1 MVENKNGL
9 KIGKSKLRNVI
20 LLLALVG
27 IVNSNASAQTDPSI
41 LPLLREVKGV
51 LRCNITSYQDTNV
64 LQKSVF
70 SSKELNTTSG
80 RWTLQM
86 QSSPV
91 AKSPNAIDVNAVFQ
105 LKEGTASASA
115 VSVSFDFSQW
125 SSNNYVLVPASVYN
139 GNRYRAIGNGY
150 MPDYP
155 KDMYYNPKVP
165 LTISNDPR
173 LNVDKGKASLI
184 ELQTTNASTPA
195 MCFFSP
201 KEKKGFIVL
210 TNQQT
215 RFGNNGLSIVENA
228 KQDSCSFQISA
239 PSMRKMAT
247 GFGDFHASGDR
258 APDWKAGDELS
269 LQFRVYVFPANDIP
283 DLLKKFIEVRKSFTG
298 SNEPRNQLPM
308 SKQFEVSTAIARN
321 NWYENSTVNF
331 YRTGN
336 SNDFRLGWVAGMMN
350 TYPMLVLN
358 EEKETNR
365 VEKELDFVVNK
376 LQGKSGFFYGG
387 ITGGGKIIPDK
398 MSKDYP
404 AIQAMVRVNS
414 DVLLWF
420 MKHFMLLKA
429 QGKSSFIKPEWEN
442 AAKKLAQAFVVTWN
456 KYGEFGQYIVPETGE
471 IAVFN
476 STGGAIAPGGLAL
489 AAKYFNEPSFLNVAK
504 ASADY
509 YYQRDVVKQGL
520 TGGHCEDI
528 SQDADSESA
537 FGFLE
542 SLMALYYTTNDVQWL
557 KKAEVQ
563 AALCST
569 WTLSYDPIFPK
580 NSAIAKLGCHMAGAV
595 WASIQNK
602 HAAPGICTASGD
614 YLFKLYRATGNK
626 LYADLI
632 NDIQHAS
639 AEATNMPNHITTNNL
654 IGSSMER
661 IQPSDAEG
669 RGSIGNFI
677 NTRNTWTETNGILM
691 AMELP
696 GIYLQTDTRKL
707 QIFDHVE
714 AKIVK
719 SSAAGVVLAIS
730 NKTIYDASVTLFA
743 ETSKDASRV
752 MDYTSFLNWPKLEVK
767 AGGNISVLVAKNGK
781 VTLL

>member
-1 MVENKNGL
+1 M
-9 KIGKSKLRNVI
+9 
-20 LLLALVG
+20 
-27 IVNSNASAQTDPSI
+27 
-41 LPLLREVKGV
+41 
-51 LRCNITSYQDTNV
+51 
-64 LQKSVF
+64 
-70 SSKELNTTSG
+70 
-80 RWTLQM
+80 
-86 QSSPV
+86 
-91 AKSPNAIDVNAVFQ
+91 
-105 LKEGTASASA
+105 
-115 VSVSFDFSQW
+115 SVSFDFSQW